1 MKIKFIALCFTIIYT
16 IPGFCQTH
24 IKYIKNVTLIDV
36 NKNKLLPN
44 QTVMIAGDI
53 ISGIYPSSIEIPA
66 SATVIDGKGKF
77 LMPGLTDAHVHFFQ
91 SGGLY
96 ARPDAIAL
104 QKYMP
109 YDKETA
115 WTHQHMDDFLRR
127 YTKAGITTV
136 IDPGATFNYLAQ
148 RDSFANKTYAPAIYM
163 AGPLLTTYEP
173 EIYKNLKN
181 DEPFNLFSNTTE
193 ATGFLAKQLPH
204 NPDFIKI
211 WYIVLGKNKEEEA
224 RKYQPTIKAIIDE
237 AHKNHLRVAVHATE
251 RLTAQLAV
259 ESGCDYLVHEVED
272 EVVSADFI
280 SLLKKNKVV
289 VCPTLIVMDGYFNTF
304 AQQKNFSYDELTLAN
319 PEQLGSLTDLKHLA
333 DTALTNRY
341 KSVGAA
347 RMRAGTKTDS
357 IRMVNLKKM
366 ADAGVIIAAGTD
378 AGNIG
383 TEHASS
389 LFTELKAMRQSGL
402 NNWQIIQSATING
415 AKTIGKEKEF
425 GSIEKGK
432 KADLLLLDANPADQL
447 ENLQKINLVIN
458 KGNVISPDTLIKETP
473 LALVQRQLNAYN
485 LRNIDAFVEPYAD
498 DVELY
503 AYPDKLI
510 GKGIDYMRKQYS
522 AFFERVPAL
531 HCEILD
537 RTVKG
542 NIIVDHERVS
552 RRGNDKF
559 DAVAIYHIE
568 NNKIKKVY
576 FIQ

>member
-1 MKIKFIALCFTIIYT
+1 MKTKFSLFFIAVMYT
-16 IPGFCQTH
+16 QPGLCQT
-24 IKYIKNVTLIDV
+24 YIKNVTLVDV
-36 NKNKLLPN
+36 NQNKLLPRR
-44 QTVMIAGDI
+44 TVAITGDI
-53 ISGIYPSSIEIPA
+53 ISGIYPATVKIPGN
-66 SATVIDGKGKF
+66 ATVINGEGKF
-77 LMPGLTDAHVHFFQ
+77 LMPGLTDSHVHFFQ

-109 YDKETA
+109 YEKEMA
-115 WTHQHMDDFLRR
+115 WTHQHMEDFLRR
-127 YTKAGITTV
+127 YTRAGITTV
-136 IDPGATFNYLAQ
+136 IDPGANFNYLAQ
-148 RDSFANKTYAPAIYM
+148 RDSFANKSYAPAIYM

-173 EIYKNLKN
+173 EVYKNLGN
-181 DEPFNLFSNTTE
+181 DEPFNLFSNTAE
-193 ATGFLAKQLPH
+193 ATNLLAKQLPH
-204 NPDFIKI
+204 RPDFIKI
-211 WYIVLGKNKEEEA
+211 WYIVLGKNKGEEA
-224 RKYQPTIKAIIDE
+224 KKHQPAVKAIIDE

-259 ESGCDYLVHEVED
+259 ESGCDYLVHEIED

-280 SLLKKNKVV
+280 NLLKKNKVV
-289 VCPTLIVMDGYFNTF
+289 LCPTLIVMDGYFGTF
-304 AQQKNFSYDELTLAN
+304 SQKKNFSYDELIQAN
-319 PEQLGSLTDLKHLA
+319 PEQLGSISDLKHLT
-333 DTALTNRY
+333 DTILTGRY
-341 KSVGAA
+341 KAVGIT
-347 RMRAGTKTDS
+347 RLRAGATTDS

-389 LFTELKAMRQSGL
+389 LFTELKAMQQSGMS
-402 NNWQIIQSATING
+402 NWQVIQSATING
-415 AKTIGKEKEF
+415 AKVIGKEKEF

-432 KADLLLLDANPADQL
+432 KADLVLLNGNPADQL
-447 ENLQKINLVIN
+447 ENLQKISLVIN
-458 KGNVISPDTLIKETP
+458 KGHVIAPDTLVKETP

-485 LRNIDAFVEPYAD
+485 LRNVDAFLEPYAD

-503 AYPDKLI
+503 TFPDKLI
-510 GKGIDYMRKQYS
+510 GKGKDNMRKQYS

-537 RTVKG
+537 RIVKG
-542 NIIVDHERVS
+542 TVIIDHESVS
-552 RRGNDKF
+552 GHGNKKL

>member
-1 MKIKFIALCFTIIYT
+1 MKTKFGLFFIAVMYT
-16 IPGFCQTH
+16 LPGLCQT
-24 IKYIKNVTLIDV
+24 YIKNVTLVDV
-36 NKNKLLPN
+36 TQNKLLPGR
-44 QTVMIAGDI
+44 TVAIAGDI
-53 ISGIYPSSIEIPA
+53 ISGIYPATVKIPGN
-66 SATVIDGKGKF
+66 ATVINGEGKF
-77 LMPGLTDAHVHFFQ
+77 LMPGLTDSHVHFFQ

-109 YDKETA
+109 YEKETA
-115 WTHQHMDDFLRR
+115 WTHQHMEDFLRC
-127 YTKAGITTV
+127 YTRAGITTV
-136 IDPGATFNYLAQ
+136 IDPGANFNYLAQ
-148 RDSFANKTYAPAIYM
+148 RDSFANKSYAPAVYM

-173 EIYKNLKN
+173 EVYKNLGN
-181 DEPFNLFSNTTE
+181 DEPFNLFSNTAE
-193 ATGFLAKQLPH
+193 ATDLLAKQLPH
-204 NPDFIKI
+204 RPDFIKI

-224 RKYQPTIKAIIDE
+224 KKYQPAVKAIIDE

-280 SLLKKNKVV
+280 NLLKKNKVV
-289 VCPTLIVMDGYFNTF
+289 LCPTLIVMDGYFNTF
-304 AQQKNFSYDELTLAN
+304 SQKKNFSYDELIQAN
-319 PEQLGSLTDLKHLA
+319 PEQLGSISDLKHLA
-333 DTALTNRY
+333 DTILTGRY
-341 KSVGAA
+341 KSLGIA
-347 RMRAGTKTDS
+347 RMRAAATTDS

-383 TEHASS
+383 TQHASS
-389 LFTELKAMRQSGL
+389 LFTELKAMQQSGMS
-402 NNWQIIQSATING
+402 NWQVIQSATING
-415 AKTIGKEKEF
+415 AKAIGKEKEF

-432 KADLLLLDANPADQL
+432 KADLVLLNGNPAEQL
-447 ENLQKINLVIN
+447 ENLQKISLVIN
-458 KGNVISPDTLIKETP
+458 KGHVLSPDTLLKETP

-485 LRNIDAFVEPYAD
+485 LRNIDGFLEPYAD

-503 AYPDKLI
+503 TFPDKLI
-510 GKGIDYMRKQYS
+510 GKGKDNMRNLYS
-522 AFFERVPAL
+522 AFFEHVPAL
-531 HCEILD
+531 HCEIQS
-537 RTVKG
+537 RIVKG
-542 NIIVDHERVS
+542 NVVIDHERVT
-552 RRGNDKF
+552 GTGKLL

>member
-1 MKIKFIALCFTIIYT
+1 MKTKFSLLFIAVMYT
-16 IPGFCQTH
+16 LPGLCQT
-24 IKYIKNVTLIDV
+24 YIKNVTLVDV
-36 NKNKLLPN
+36 NQNKLLPRR
-44 QTVMIAGDI
+44 TVAITGDI
-53 ISGIYPSSIEIPA
+53 ISGIYPATVKIPGN
-66 SATVIDGKGKF
+66 ATVINGEGKF
-77 LMPGLTDAHVHFFQ
+77 LMPGLTDSHVHFFQ

-109 YDKETA
+109 YEKEMA
-115 WTHQHMDDFLRR
+115 WTHQHMEDFLRR
-127 YTKAGITTV
+127 YTRAGITTV
-136 IDPGATFNYLAQ
+136 IDPGANFNYLAQ
-148 RDSFANKTYAPAIYM
+148 RDSFANKSYAPAIYM

-173 EIYKNLKN
+173 EVYKNLGN
-181 DEPFNLFSNTTE
+181 DEPFSLFSNTAE
-193 ATGFLAKQLPH
+193 ATDLLAKQLPH
-204 NPDFIKI
+204 RPDFIKI

-224 RKYQPTIKAIIDE
+224 KKYQPAVKAIIDE

-280 SLLKKNKVV
+280 NLLKKNKVV
-289 VCPTLIVMDGYFNTF
+289 LCPTLIVMDGYFNTF
-304 AQQKNFSYDELTLAN
+304 SQRKNFSYDELIQAN
-319 PEQLGSLTDLKHLA
+319 PEQLGSISDLKHLA
-333 DTALTNRY
+333 DTVLTGRY
-341 KSVGAA
+341 KALGIARARAA
-347 RMRAGTKTDS
+347 VTTDS

-389 LFTELKAMRQSGL
+389 LFTELKAMQQSGMS
-402 NNWQIIQSATING
+402 NWQVIQSATING
-415 AKTIGKEKEF
+415 AKAIGKEKEF

-432 KADLLLLDANPADQL
+432 KADLILLNGNPADQL

-458 KGNVISPDTLIKETP
+458 KGHVISPDTLVKETP

-485 LRNIDAFVEPYAD
+485 LRNIDGFLEPYAD

-503 AYPDKLI
+503 TFPDKLI
-510 GKGIDYMRKQYS
+510 GKGKDNMRNLYS
-522 AFFERVPAL
+522 AFFEHVPAL
-531 HCEILD
+531 HCEIQS
-537 RTVKG
+537 RIVKG
-542 NIIVDHERVS
+542 NVVIDHERVT
-552 RRGNDKF
+552 GTGKLL
-559 DAVAIYHIE
+559 DAVAIYHIK

>member
-1 MKIKFIALCFTIIYT
+1 MKTKFSLFFIAVMYT
-16 IPGFCQTH
+16 LPGLCQT
-24 IKYIKNVTLIDV
+24 YIKNVTLVDV
-36 NKNKLLPN
+36 TQNKLLPGR
-44 QTVMIAGDI
+44 TVAITGDI
-53 ISGIYPSSIEIPA
+53 ISGIYPATVKIPG
-66 SATVIDGKGKF
+66 SATVINGEGKF
-77 LMPGLTDAHVHFFQ
+77 LMPGLTDSHVHFFQ

-109 YDKETA
+109 YEKEMA
-115 WTHQHMDDFLRR
+115 WTHQHMEDFLRR
-127 YTKAGITTV
+127 YTRAGITTV
-136 IDPGATFNYLAQ
+136 IDPGANFNYLAQ
-148 RDSFANKTYAPAIYM
+148 RDSFTNKSYAPTVYM

-173 EIYKNLKN
+173 EVYKNLGN
-181 DEPFNLFSNTTE
+181 DEPFNLFSNTAE
-193 ATGFLAKQLPH
+193 ATDLLAKQLPH
-204 NPDFIKI
+204 RPDFIKI

-224 RKYQPTIKAIIDE
+224 KKYQPAVKAIIDE

-280 SLLKKNKVV
+280 NLLKKNKVV
-289 VCPTLIVMDGYFNTF
+289 LCPTLIVMDGYFNTF
-304 AQQKNFSYDELTLAN
+304 SQKKNFSYDELIQAN
-319 PEQLGSLTDLKHLA
+319 PEQLGSISDLKHLA
-333 DTALTNRY
+333 DTVLTGRY
-341 KSVGAA
+341 KSLGIARARAA
-347 RMRAGTKTDS
+347 ATTDS

-389 LFTELKAMRQSGL
+389 LFTELKAMQQSGM

-415 AKTIGKEKEF
+415 AKAIGKEKEF

-432 KADLLLLDANPADQL
+432 KANLVLLNGNPAEQL
-447 ENLQKINLVIN
+447 ENLQKISLVIN
-458 KGNVISPDTLIKETP
+458 KGHVISPDTLVEETP

-485 LRNIDAFVEPYAD
+485 LRNIDGFLEPYAD

-503 AYPDKLI
+503 TFPDKLI
-510 GKGIDYMRKQYS
+510 GKGKDNMRNLYS
-522 AFFERVPAL
+522 AFFEHVPAL
-531 HCEILD
+531 HCEIQS
-537 RTVKG
+537 RIVKG
-542 NIIVDHERVS
+542 KVVIDHERVTGTGK
-552 RRGNDKF
+552 GNL
-559 DAVAIYHIE
+559 DAIAIYHIE